1 MAMKAP
7 PRKEKIRLLGQS
19 SRWLGLRAPKSAYD
33 ALVKLARLDRRSL
46 NQELVFL
53 IEQEAGKRLK

>member
-1 MAMKAP
+1 MASA
-7 PRKEKIRLLGQS
+7 PRKEKIRLLGQP

-33 ALVKLARLDRRSL
+33 ALVALAKLDRRSL

-53 IEQEAGKRLK
+53 IEQEAVKRLK